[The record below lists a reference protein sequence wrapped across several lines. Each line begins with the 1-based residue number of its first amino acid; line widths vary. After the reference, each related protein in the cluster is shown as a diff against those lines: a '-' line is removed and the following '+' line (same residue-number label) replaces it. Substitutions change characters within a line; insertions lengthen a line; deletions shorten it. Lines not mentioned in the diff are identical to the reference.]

1 MPTFLACSQWLNCG
15 GNREVKSDVCILK
28 AHSCSHFSPCFDH
41 TSPTQTDDGTS
52 QIDHDIGATSP
63 SLFEQCHGFFYVPFQ
78 LKYKDEGDKANGL
91 TLSPNDAI
99 IWTEK
104 GVSQLA

>member
-1 MPTFLACSQWLNCG
+1 MVTTGRQH
-15 GNREVKSDVCILK
+15 VK

-52 QIDHDIGATSP
+52 QIDQDIAAYVPFSFRTMSRV
-63 SLFEQCHGFFYVPFQ
+63 LYVPFQ

-91 TLSPNDAI
+91 TSPPNDLGLMV
-99 IWTEK
+99 WPGFELTTSRS
-104 GVSQLA
+104 VDRRSSN